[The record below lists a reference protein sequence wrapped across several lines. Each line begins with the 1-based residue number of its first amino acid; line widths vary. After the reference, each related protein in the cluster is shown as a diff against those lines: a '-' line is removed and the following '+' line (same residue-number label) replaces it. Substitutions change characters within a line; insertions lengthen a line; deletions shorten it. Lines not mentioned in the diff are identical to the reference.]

1 MPRTK
6 SPKTAGL
13 PVEVTD
19 FKPRKRSRPDGL
31 TRDEW
36 LAGSR
41 SIEVR
46 DKNQLIWLRPVFAGA
61 VYLLL
66 LAQNITIFLIVIK
79 ALDANVLNNLQLIFS
94 TLVAGTL
101 TQSYLILRL
110 IAEKVFGEIAY
121 DNNKE

>member
-1 MPRTK
+1 MARTK
-6 SPKTAGL
+6 LPKTTGL
-13 PVEVTD
+13 PVEVTG
-19 FKPRKRSRPDGL
+19 FRPRKRKNPDGL

-41 SIEVR
+41 NIEVK
-46 DKNQLIWLRPVFAGA
+46 DKNQLIWLRPIFAGA

-66 LAQNITIFLIVIK
+66 LAQNVAIFMIVIK

-110 IAEKVFGEIAY
+110 IAEKVFGEIVY
-121 DNNKE
+121 DNNRE

>member
-1 MPRTK
+1 MARSK
-6 SPKTAGL
+6 SPKFTAL
-13 PVEVTD
+13 PVEVTE
-19 FKPRKRSRPDGL
+19 FRPRKRSQPEGL

-41 SIEVR
+41 NIEVK
-46 DKNQLIWLRPVFAGA
+46 DKNQLIVLRPIFAGA
-61 VYLLL
+61 VYVLL
-66 LAQNITIFLIVIK
+66 LAQNIAIFFIVLK
-79 ALDANVLNNLQLIFS
+79 ALDANVLNNLQLVFS

-110 IAEKVFGEIAY
+110 IAEKVFGEITY